1 MGSRSR
7 ISEIKYDIFSTGKII
22 IKNRCYK
29 LKLLKKKKK
38 KKKGKKKRSPTKQP
52 SWLVQYMIS

>member
-38 KKKGKKKRSPTKQP
+38 KKGKRKEALRNN
-52 SWLVQYMIS
+52 LVG

>member
-38 KKKGKKKRSPTKQP
+38 KRREKEKKPYETT
-52 SWLVQYMIS
+52 

>member
-38 KKKGKKKRSPTKQP
+38 KKKREKEKKPYETT
-52 SWLVQYMIS
+52 